1 MNRILI
7 TEGDPCG
14 IGPEIFL
21 NTFSLLK
28 KISKTRP
35 IVYFHSGKYSLPKE
49 FVSIAPITTSD
60 SVRANSSFQVIES
73 TLSSFVAE
81 TSAQVLD
88 KGLFSISHNALSN
101 KEISALKFGK
111 PSVLSGKSALAAL
124 SLAVRF
130 QKEKGGDLITLPLS
144 KEWVIASGASTF
156 RGHTEFLAEEYQTK
170 TFMLMSGKDL
180 QVLPLTTHVPL
191 VKVPEF
197 LKEIDLNSLAD
208 SIFSCQNI
216 DFKKPIAFLGLN
228 PHAGEGGKVGKE
240 EVEILEPMIQFLKK
254 KGLKVEGPLSADSM
268 FGESSRKKFGLYLAC
283 YHDQGLIPFKM
294 WEGKKGVNL
303 TLGLPFVRVSPDHGT
318 AFDIAG
324 KGLADS
330 ASFVECL
337 NRVVKD
343 LQTKRSNK
351 EKFRS

>member
-21 NTFSLLK
+21 HSLSLLK

-35 IVYFHSGKYSLPKE
+35 IVYFHSGKFPLPKE
-49 FVSIAPITTSD
+49 FVSIQTAGVADTAD
-60 SVRANSSFQVIES
+60 
-73 TLSSFVAE
+73 VAE
-81 TSAQVLD
+81 ASSQILK
-88 KGLFSISHNALSN
+88 KGLFAVSHNALSK
-101 KEISALKFGK
+101 KEITALKFGK
-111 PSVLSGKSALAAL
+111 PSVLSGKSALASLA
-124 SLAVRF
+124 LAVRF
-130 QKEKGGDLITLPLS
+130 QKEGKGDLVTLPLS

-156 RGHTEFLAEEYQTK
+156 RGHTEFLAEEYNTK

-191 VKVPEF
+191 VRVPEF
-197 LKEIDLNSLAD
+197 LKEIDLGALAD
-208 SIFSCQNI
+208 SILSCEKI
-216 DFKKPIAFLGLN
+216 DRKKPVAFLGLN

-240 EVEILEPMIQFLKK
+240 EAEILEPMISFLKK

-268 FGESSRKKFGLYLAC
+268 FGDSARKKFGLHLAC

-294 WEGKKGVNL
+294 WEGKNGVNL
-303 TLGLPFVRVSPDHGT
+303 TLGLPFIRVSPDHGT

-324 KGLADS
+324 KGLADP

-337 NRVVKD
+337 HRVV
-343 LQTKRSNK
+343 R
-351 EKFRS
+351 

>member
-21 NTFSLLK
+21 DTLSLLK

-49 FVSIAPITTSD
+49 FVSMPMDVADVSSINAVFNSKISERLIAE
-60 SVRANSSFQVIES
+60 ASSQI
-73 TLSSFVAE
+73 LK
-81 TSAQVLD
+81 
-88 KGLFSISHNALSN
+88 KGLFSISHNALSK
-101 KEISALKFGK
+101 KEVSALKFGK
-111 PSVLSGKSALAAL
+111 PSALSGKSALATL

-130 QKEKGGDLITLPLS
+130 QKEGGGDLITLPLS

-156 RGHTEFLAEEYQTK
+156 RGHTEFLAEEYRTQ

-197 LKEIDLNSLAD
+197 LKEVDLDSLAD
-208 SIFSCQNI
+208 SIFSCQKI
-216 DFKKPIAFLGLN
+216 DLKKPIVFLGLN
-228 PHAGEGGKVGKE
+228 PHAGEGGKIGKE

-268 FGESSRKKFGLYLAC
+268 FGESSRKKFGLHIAC

-294 WEGKKGVNL
+294 WEGKRGVNL
-303 TLGLPFVRVSPDHGT
+303 TLGLPFIRVSPDHGT

-330 ASFVECL
+330 TSFVECL

-343 LQTKRSNK
+343 LQAKRSNK
-351 EKFRS
+351 EKFRL

>member
-1 MNRILI
+1 MNRLLI

-21 NTFSLLK
+21 HSLSLLK

-35 IVYFHSGKYSLPKE
+35 IVYFHSGKFPLPKE
-49 FVSIAPITTSD
+49 FISVAIDEFD
-60 SVRANSSFQVIES
+60 SANESSAGSGATVISS
-73 TLSSFVAE
+73 TIR
-81 TSAQVLD
+81 SASTEIGK
-88 KGLFSISHNALSN
+88 KGLFAVSHNALSK
-101 KEISALKFGK
+101 KETAALKFGK
-111 PSVLSGKSALAAL
+111 PSVLSGKSALA
-124 SLAVRF
+124 SLALAVQF
-130 QKEKGGDLITLPLS
+130 QKEGGGDLITLPLS

-156 RGHTEFLAEEYQTK
+156 RGHTEFLAEEYKTK

-191 VKVPEF
+191 VRVPEF
-197 LKEIDLNSLAD
+197 LKEIDLASLAD
-208 SIFSCQNI
+208 SILSCEKI
-216 DFKKPIAFLGLN
+216 DRKKPVAFLGLN

-240 EVEILEPMIQFLKK
+240 EAEILEPMISFLKK

-268 FGESSRKKFGLYLAC
+268 FGDSARKKFGLHLAC

-294 WEGKKGVNL
+294 WEGKNGVNL
-303 TLGLPFVRVSPDHGT
+303 TLGLPFIRVSPDHGT

-324 KGLADS
+324 KGLADP

-337 NRVVKD
+337 HRVV
-343 LQTKRSNK
+343 R
-351 EKFRS
+351 

>member
-21 NTFSLLK
+21 HSLSLLK
-28 KISKTRP
+28 KISKSRP
-35 IVYFHSGKYSLPKE
+35 IVYFHSGKFPLPKE
-49 FVSIAPITTSD
+49 FVSISLTEVSGGSESISKM
-60 SVRANSSFQVIES
+60 SVS
-73 TLSSFVAE
+73 E
-81 TSAQVLD
+81 TSSYASAD
-88 KGLFSISHNALSN
+88 SIAEASAHRSASAEIGTKGLFAVSHNVLSK
-101 KEISALKFGK
+101 KETASLKFGK
-111 PSVLSGKSALAAL
+111 PSSLSGKSALGSL
-124 SLAVRF
+124 SLAVEF
-130 QKEKGGDLITLPLS
+130 QKMGGGDLITLPLS
-144 KEWVIASGASTF
+144 KEWVIASGASQF
-156 RGHTEFLAEEYQTK
+156 RGHTEFLAEEFNTK

-191 VKVPEF
+191 VRVPEF
-197 LKEIDLNSLAD
+197 LRQIDLGALAD
-208 SIFSCQNI
+208 SILSCDKI
-216 DFKKPIAFLGLN
+216 DRKKPIAFLGLN

-240 EVEILEPMIQFLKK
+240 EAEILEPMIAFLKK

-268 FGESSRKKFGLYLAC
+268 FGESARKKFGLHLAC

-303 TLGLPFVRVSPDHGT
+303 TLGLPFIRVSPDHGT

-337 NRVVKD
+337 HRVVGN
-343 LQTKRSNK
+343 RS
-351 EKFRS
+351 

>member
-21 NTFSLLK
+21 HSLSLLK
-28 KISKTRP
+28 KISKSRP
-35 IVYFHSGKYSLPKE
+35 IVYFHSGKFPLPKDFANVVAE
-49 FVSIAPITTSD
+49 EIVPA
-60 SVRANSSFQVIES
+60 VKNSSVS
-73 TLSSFVAE
+73 DAATN
-81 TSAQVLD
+81 TSALRSASAEIGT
-88 KGLFSISHNALSN
+88 KGLFAVSHNVLSK
-101 KEISALKFGK
+101 KEIASLKFGK
-111 PSVLSGKSALAAL
+111 PSSLSGKSALGSL
-124 SLAVRF
+124 SLAVEF
-130 QKEKGGDLITLPLS
+130 QKIGGGDLITLPLS
-144 KEWVIASGASTF
+144 KEWVIASGASAF
-156 RGHTEFLAEEYQTK
+156 RGHTEFLAEEYNTK
-170 TFMLMSGKDL
+170 TYMLMSGKDL

-191 VKVPEF
+191 VRVPEF
-197 LKEIDLNSLAD
+197 LKGIDLPSLAD
-208 SIFSCQNI
+208 SILSCDRI
-216 DFKKPIAFLGLN
+216 DRNKPVAFLGLN

-240 EVEILEPMIQFLKK
+240 EAEILEPMIAFLKK

-268 FGESSRKKFGLYLAC
+268 FGESARKKFGLHLAC

-303 TLGLPFVRVSPDHGT
+303 TLGLPFIRVSPDHGT

-337 NRVVKD
+337 HRVVGN
-343 LQTKRSNK
+343 RS
-351 EKFRS
+351 